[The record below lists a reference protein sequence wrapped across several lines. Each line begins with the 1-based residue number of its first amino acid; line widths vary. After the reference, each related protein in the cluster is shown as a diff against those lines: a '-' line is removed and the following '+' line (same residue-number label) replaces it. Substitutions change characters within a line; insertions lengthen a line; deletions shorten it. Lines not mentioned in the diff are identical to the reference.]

1 MVKKINSKEFNELQN
16 EFIVLDFYA
25 DWCGPCKMTAP
36 ILEEV
41 SNEAIFNKISFCKV
55 NVDEEDE
62 LAMKFGIQAIPTLV
76 ILKNKAEIARKMGF
90 TPKVGLVNWIKD
102 AIK

>member
-1 MVKKINSKEFNELQN
+1 MVKKINQKEFLENKN

-41 SNEAIFNKISFCKV
+41 SNEASFNKISFCKV
-55 NVDEEDE
+55 NVDEEDD
-62 LAMKFGIQAIPTLV
+62 LATKFNVQAIPTLV
-76 ILKNKAEIARKMGF
+76 FLKNGAEIGRKMGF
-90 TPKVGLVNWIKD
+90 TPKVGLVNWIND
-102 AIK
+102 LIK